1 VSRVESIAAAEQIAS
16 LEAMWLVVLGG
27 AVLVA
32 LGVTYYALRLVL
44 RDYEEGEP

>member
-1 VSRVESIAAAEQIAS
+1 LTRVESIAAAEQIAS

-32 LGVTYYALRLVL
+32 VGVTYYALRSIF
-44 RDYEEGEP
+44 RDYEENEP